1 MPSRD
6 RRRTE
11 DGQLAQYEV
20 TPPSLPGLPVPPG
33 IREAK
38 EERNKADNNRAAQ
51 PVSGQPAVT
60 AYAMT
65 APATVAAARRAALE
79 GRGREYLKRIEPLAT
94 ELATRW
100 FEWAARIAIFVI
112 YFWFGLLKLI
122 NVSPATPLATA
133 LVKRTIGMQYFGD
146 SFKALAVF
154 ECSLGILF
162 LIPALTWICSILLVI
177 HMGIVSSPLVIAA
190 NVAWTHPGVPTL
202 EGQYIIKDLAL
213 IALAIGILACRRSP
227 AGRRKVAVTP
237 GK

>member
-1 MPSRD
+1 MSSRD

-11 DGQLAQYEV
+11 DGQLAQYEG
-20 TPPSLPGLPVPPG
+20 TPPSLPRPPTPPEK
-33 IREAK
+33 REAK
-38 EERNKADNNRAAQ
+38 EERNKADINRAAQ

-60 AYAMT
+60 AYAMA

-79 GRGREYLKRIEPLAT
+79 ERGLGYVRRIEPWAT

-122 NVSPATPLATA
+122 NLSPATPLATA
-133 LVKRTIGMQYFGD
+133 LVKRTIGVQYFGD
-146 SFKALAVF
+146 SFKALAIF

-162 LIPALTWICSILLVI
+162 LIPALTWICSILLII

-227 AGRRKVAVTP
+227 RDQRRAAATP
-237 GK
+237 VK